1 MHNIV
6 NQVETRLQYE
16 GGFQMK
22 VEVWSDI
29 ACPFCYIGKRR
40 IEAGLEH
47 FVHKD
52 QVQIVY
58 KSFQLNES
66 AKKDTEYDAL
76 SARSGMSREAAKEI
90 HERLAKQAEAE
101 GLDLRFDTLQ
111 LTNTLDAH
119 RLLHFAA
126 QHGKNNEVAE
136 LLFKVYFTE
145 CKHVGRHETLITIAT
160 EAGLDPK
167 ATEEMLA
174 SDQFT
179 DEVRADHLEGIRLGV
194 SGVPFYVIDRKYAVS
209 GAQPAN
215 VFLEALEKTWAES
228 QSSTVLNPTSVEA
241 DPVCE
246 NGVCKN
252 E

>member
-1 MHNIV
+1 M
-6 NQVETRLQYE
+6 Q
-16 GGFQMK
+16 

-40 IEAGLEH
+40 FEAGLEQ

-52 QVQIVY
+52 QVQVVY
-58 KSFQLNES
+58 KSFQLNEN
-66 AKKDTEYDAL
+66 AKTNMEYDAYDAL
-76 SARSGMSREAAKEI
+76 SARSGMSREEAKAI
-90 HERLAKQAEAE
+90 HERVAEQAKTE

-119 RLLHFAA
+119 RLLQFAA
-126 QHGKNNEVAE
+126 EHGKNNEVAE
-136 LLFKVYFTE
+136 LLFKAYFTE
-145 CKHVGRHETLITIAT
+145 CKHVGSHETLIAIAV

-167 ATEEMLA
+167 VTAKMLI

-179 DEVRADHLEGIRLGV
+179 AEVRTNHLEGNRLGV
-194 SGVPFYVIDRKYAVS
+194 SGVPFYVIDRKYAIS

-215 VFLEALEKTWAES
+215 VFHKALEKAWNES
-228 QSSTVLNPTSVEA
+228 QPLTVLNTPSIEA
-241 DPVCE
+241 GSDCE

-252 E
+252 K

>member
-1 MHNIV
+1 
-6 NQVETRLQYE
+6 
-16 GGFQMK
+16 MK

>member
-1 MHNIV
+1 MK
-6 NQVETRLQYE
+6 
-16 GGFQMK
+16 MK
-22 VEVWSDI
+22 VEVWTDI
-29 ACPFCYIGKRR
+29 ACPFCYIGKRH
-40 IEAGLEH
+40 IEAGLEQ
-47 FVHKD
+47 FAHKD

-58 KSFQLNES
+58 KSFQLNEN
-66 AKKDTEYDAL
+66 AKKDTEHDAYDVL
-76 SARSGMSREAAKEI
+76 SARSGMSREQAKAI
-90 HERLAKQAEAE
+90 HEGVAKQAEAD

-119 RLLHFAA
+119 RLLQFAA
-126 QHGKNNEVAE
+126 QHGKNNEVIE
-136 LLFKVYFTE
+136 LLFKAYFTE
-145 CKHVGRHETLITIAT
+145 CKHIGRHETLIAIAT

-167 ATEEMLA
+167 TTEEMLT
-174 SDQFT
+174 SNQFT
-179 DEVRADHLEGIRLGV
+179 DEVRADHLEGVRLGV

-228 QSSTVLNPTSVEA
+228 QPLTVLNPTSVEA
-241 DPVCE
+241 GPVCE

>member
-1 MHNIV
+1 
-6 NQVETRLQYE
+6 
-16 GGFQMK
+16 MK

-40 IEAGLEH
+40 IEAGLEQ

-58 KSFQLNES
+58 KSFQLNEN
-66 AKKDTEYDAL
+66 AKKDTEYDAYDAL
-76 SARSGMSREAAKEI
+76 STRSGMSREAAKEI
-90 HERLAKQAEAE
+90 HERLAKQAEVD

-145 CKHVGRHETLITIAT
+145 CKHVGRHETLIAIAA
-160 EAGLDPK
+160 EVGLDPK
-167 ATEEMLA
+167 AAEEMLT
-174 SDQFT
+174 SEQFT

-194 SGVPFYVIDRKYAVS
+194 SGVPFYVIDRKYVVS

-228 QSSTVLNPTSVEA
+228 QSLAVLNPTSAEA
-241 DPVCE
+241 GPVCE

>member
-1 MHNIV
+1 M
-6 NQVETRLQYE
+6 
-16 GGFQMK
+16 
-22 VEVWSDI
+22 
-29 ACPFCYIGKRR
+29 
-40 IEAGLEH
+40 
-47 FVHKD
+47 
-52 QVQIVY
+52 
-58 KSFQLNES
+58 
-66 AKKDTEYDAL
+66 
-76 SARSGMSREAAKEI
+76 
-90 HERLAKQAEAE
+90 
-101 GLDLRFDTLQ
+101 DLKFDTLQ

-136 LLFKVYFTE
+136 LLFKAYFTE
-145 CKHVGRHETLITIAT
+145 CKHVGRHETLIAIAA
-160 EAGLDPK
+160 EAGLDSK

-179 DEVRADHLEGIRLGV
+179 NEVRADHLEGVRLGL
-194 SGVPFYVIDRKYAVS
+194 SGVPFYVIDCKYAVS

-215 VFLEALEKTWAES
+215 VFLEALEKAWSKS
-228 QSSTVLNPTSVEA
+228 QPLTVLNPTSVEM